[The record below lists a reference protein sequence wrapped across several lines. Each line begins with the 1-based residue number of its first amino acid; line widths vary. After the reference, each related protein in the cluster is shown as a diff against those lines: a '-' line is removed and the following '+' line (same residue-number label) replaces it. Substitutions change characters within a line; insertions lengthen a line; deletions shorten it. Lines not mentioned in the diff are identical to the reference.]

1 MWTAEMP
8 FSSLLERNRWKV
20 EFFCDPTALD
30 VPPSAFEMRPLRD
43 LVKERR
49 GAINPAEEGE
59 RLVNYL
65 SLEHVQSLT
74 GQLLNFQARPG
85 RSIKSRSKLFHRDDV
100 LYGRLRPNLNKVY
113 YAADPVAEGICS
125 GEFYVLIPNKPLI
138 NPVVLRYLLSSEY
151 VQRHAARF
159 QVGSALPRIGLDDL
173 LGIEVPV
180 PPPAVQEEYAQNL
193 TAHFSRLVALTRE
206 LDTMPQQIAA
216 SFLMALEEGAS
227 RVS

>member
-8 FSSLLERNRWKV
+8 FSSLMERNRWKV
-20 EFFCDPTALD
+20 EFFCNPATLD
-30 VPPSAFEMRPLRD
+30 MPPSIFEMRPIRD

-49 GAINPAEEGE
+49 GAIDPAEEGD

-65 SLEHVQSLT
+65 GLEHVQSLT

-113 YAADPVAEGICS
+113 HAADPVAGGICS
-125 GEFYVLIPNKPLI
+125 GEFYVLIPNKQLV
-138 NPVVLRYLLSSEY
+138 NPVVLRHLLGSEY

-159 QVGSALPRIGLDDL
+159 LVGAALPRIGLDDL
-173 LGIEVPV
+173 LSVEVPV
-180 PPPAVQEEYAQNL
+180 PPLDVQERYAQDL
-193 TAHFSRLVALTRE
+193 TAHFSRLVALTQE
-206 LDTMPQQIAA
+206 LDGMPQQIAA
-216 SFLMALEEGAS
+216 SFLVALEEGAF
-227 RVS
+227 RVG

>member
-8 FSSLLERNRWKV
+8 FSSLMERNRWKV
-20 EFFCDPTALD
+20 EFFCAPATLD
-30 VPPSAFEMRPLRD
+30 VPPSVFEMRPLRD

-49 GAINPAEEGE
+49 GAMDPAEEGD

-65 SLEHVQSLT
+65 SLEHVQPLT

-100 LYGRLRPNLNKVY
+100 LYGRLRPSLNKVY
-113 YAADPVAEGICS
+113 HAADPVAEGICS
-125 GEFYVLIPNKPLI
+125 GEFYVLVPNKHLI
-138 NPVVLRYLLSSEY
+138 NPVVLRYLLGSEY

-159 QVGSALPRIGLDDL
+159 QLGSALPRIELDDL

-180 PPPAVQEEYAQNL
+180 PPPTVQEKYAQDL
-193 TAHFSRLVALTRE
+193 MAHFARLVALTRE
-206 LDTMPQQIAA
+206 LDGMPQQIAS
-216 SFLMALEEGAS
+216 SFLVALEEGAS
-227 RVS
+227 KIG

>member
-1 MWTAEMP
+1 MP
-8 FSSLLERNRWKV
+8 FSSLMERNRWKV
-20 EFFCDPTALD
+20 EFFCDPATLD
-30 VPPSAFEMRPLRD
+30 VPPSVFEMRPLRD

-49 GAINPAEEGE
+49 GAMDPAEEGE

-113 YAADPVAEGICS
+113 HAVDPVADGICS
-125 GEFYVLIPNKPLI
+125 GEFYVLIPDRQLV
-138 NPVVLRYLLSSEY
+138 NPVVLRYLLGSEY
-151 VQRHAARF
+151 VHRHAARF
-159 QVGSALPRIGLDDL
+159 LVGAALPRIGLDDL
-173 LGIEVPV
+173 LGVEVPV
-180 PPPAVQEEYAQNL
+180 PPLDVQEKYAQDL
-193 TAHFSRLVALTRE
+193 TAHFMRLVTLTRE

-216 SFLMALEEGAS
+216 SFLVALEEGALGIG
-227 RVS
+227 